1 MSVAVPAVL
10 DEDVRII
17 GEVEGREVDAWEEMD
32 APDALAE
39 LATAALLVINLVDE
53 DGAAAR
59 AGVDDV
65 GACVATVFAANG
77 PDARVPVTPPA
88 APINTAPVP
97 THAASTLVTVHETIT
112 LGLRIMTP
120 HQ

>member
-1 MSVAVPAVL
+1 MSVALPVVL
-10 DEDVRII
+10 DDDVRII
-17 GEVEGREVDAWEEMD
+17 GELEGRAVDAWEEMA
-32 APDALAE
+32 APDTLAE
-39 LATAALLVINLVDE
+39 LATAALLRINLVDE
-53 DGAAAR
+53 DGAD
-59 AGVDDV
+59 GVE
-65 GACVATVFAANG
+65 ACVATVFAANG
-77 PDARVPVTPPA
+77 PDASVPVTPPA